1 MNEPGAA
8 AGGYGN
14 LTAFF
19 DRVAATSTSTA
30 GEITWSSVGG
40 NLQLTARLPGRLA
53 QTQIDFALEGGSWKM
68 AGSLVVEPATL
79 ERFAQELR
87 FLVRHARG

>member
-1 MNEPGAA
+1 
-8 AGGYGN
+8 
-14 LTAFF
+14 
-19 DRVAATSTSTA
+19 
-30 GEITWSSVGG
+30 
-40 NLQLTARLPGRLA
+40 
-53 QTQIDFALEGGSWKM
+53 M